1 MGLAFQRADV
11 RQKQGCLGKTETGLR
26 QPYMLAREGG
36 AHQTSGNRQTFL
48 SRRWVQ
54 CALTWNSNAPLS
66 VFCTC
71 MEGRYGFS
79 VLGPHRKWGG
89 GAALELITGPLW
101 ASLLYDVI
109 MVNTHPELSD
119 ILCILEI

>member
-1 MGLAFQRADV
+1 MVGLEFQRADV

-54 CALTWNSNAPLS
+54 CALTCNSNAPQVYASAHVWKGGMVSQCYGLTGS
-66 VFCTC
+66 G
-71 MEGRYGFS
+71 EG
-79 VLGPHRKWGG
+79 
-89 GAALELITGPLW
+89 ELLW
-101 ASLLYDVI
+101 
-109 MVNTHPELSD
+109 N
-119 ILCILEI
+119 